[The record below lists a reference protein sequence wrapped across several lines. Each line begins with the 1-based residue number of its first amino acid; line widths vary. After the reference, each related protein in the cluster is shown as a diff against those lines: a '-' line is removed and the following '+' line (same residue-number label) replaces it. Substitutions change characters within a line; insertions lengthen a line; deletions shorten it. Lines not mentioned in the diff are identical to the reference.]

1 MACGTKEFDE
11 RLFMKIPPPEHAS
24 ESLGYED
31 SAYTDPASLE
41 RELRRTGDICHLC
54 RRCLPLCPSFP
65 KLFELIDATDREI
78 EGVTMAGFDEVNELC
93 FHCKLCYNHCPYTP
107 PHEWDVDFPA
117 LMRRHQQVRV
127 TRDGVPLARKL
138 TTRTDLIGKLGSLAP
153 AVMNFANRNRA
164 SRIVM
169 EKTLGIDRG
178 WVQPSF
184 HANTLK
190 RWFARRRSS
199 PKSSADSG
207 HAVFFTTC
215 SVNYN
220 DPATGRAA
228 IEVLE
233 RSNVRVD
240 VAYDRCCGMPFTDT
254 GDLDRARKN
263 AAKNVADLLPFVE
276 QGATVVAPGPSC
288 SLMLKTEYP
297 KLLDTDDARRV
308 AEATMDLMEYVYQL
322 ARAKQLSREFSVPL
336 GRVAYHAPCHLRAQ
350 NIGFRSRD
358 LLQLV
363 ADEVVLIDA
372 CSGVDGT
379 WGMQKRFHDESM
391 KVAGDLL
398 ARIEAADADFVSTD
412 CPLAALRIEEGL
424 GITAVHPVILL
435 NRAYGNA
442 E

>member
-1 MACGTKEFDE
+1 
-11 RLFMKIPPPEHAS
+11 MKIPPPEHAS
-24 ESLGYED
+24 ESLRYDDG
-31 SAYTDPASLE
+31 AYSDPESLE

-117 LMRRHQQVRV
+117 LMRRHQRVRAA
-127 TRDGVPLARKL
+127 RDGVPIARKL
-138 TTRTDLIGKLGSLAP
+138 TTRTDLIGKLGALAP
-153 AVMNFANRNRA
+153 AAMNFANRNRA
-164 SRIVM
+164 SRALM
-169 EKTLGIDRG
+169 EKALGIDRD
-178 WVQPSF
+178 WVQPTF
-184 HANTLK
+184 HSNTVK
-190 RWFARRRSS
+190 RWFANRAAPPGTGASGE
-199 PKSSADSG
+199 AGG
-207 HAVFFTTC
+207 HAVLFTTC

-228 IEVLE
+228 VEVLE
-233 RSNVRVD
+233 RSNVRID

-263 AAKNVADLLPFVE
+263 AESNVADLLPFVE
-276 QGATVVAPGPSC
+276 QGATIVAPGPSC

-297 KLLDTDDARRV
+297 KLLESDDAKRV
-308 AEATMDLMEYVYQL
+308 AEATQDLMEYIYQL
-322 ARAKQLSREFSVPL
+322 ARAKKLNRDFTTSL
-336 GRVAYHAPCHLRAQ
+336 GKVAYHAPCHLRAQ

-358 LLQLV
+358 LLKLV

-391 KVAGDLL
+391 KVAGNLL
-398 ARIEAADADFVSTD
+398 ERIEQAGADVVSTD
-412 CPLAALRIEEGL
+412 CPLAALRIREGL
-424 GITAVHPVILL
+424 GITAMHPVILL
-435 NRAYGNA
+435 NRAYGTT

>member
-1 MACGTKEFDE
+1 
-11 RLFMKIPPPEHAS
+11 MKIPPPEHPS
-24 ESLGYED
+24 ESLRYED
-31 SAYTDPASLE
+31 SAYKDPESLE
-41 RELRRTGDICHLC
+41 RELRRTGDICHQC

-65 KLFELIDATDREI
+65 KLFELVDATDREI

-117 LMRRHQQVRV
+117 LMRRHQQVRAAKE
-127 TRDGVPLARKL
+127 GVPITRKL
-138 TTRTDLIGKLGSLAP
+138 TTQTDLIGKIGALAP

-164 SRIVM
+164 SRVMM
-169 EKTLGIDRG
+169 EKTIGIDRN
-178 WVQPSF
+178 WVQPSY
-184 HANTLK
+184 HKETVG
-190 RWFARRRSS
+190 RWFSKRDA
-199 PKSSADSG
+199 PQTGEGEANG
-207 HAVFFTTC
+207 HAVLFTTC

-220 DPATGRAA
+220 DPDTGRAA
-228 IEVLE
+228 VEVLE

-254 GDLDRARKN
+254 GDMDRARKN
-263 AAKNVADLLPFVE
+263 AGENVADLLPFVE
-276 QGATVVAPGPSC
+276 RGATVVAPGPSC

-297 KLLDTDDARRV
+297 KLLETDAARTV
-308 AEATMDLMEYVYQL
+308 AGATQDLMEYVYHL
-322 ARAKQLSREFSVPL
+322 ARAKQLSREFKTSL
-336 GRVAYHAPCHLRAQ
+336 GKVAYHAPCHLRAQ

-391 KVAGDLL
+391 KVASSLL
-398 ARIEAADADFVSTD
+398 ERVQQAEADYVSTD
-412 CPLAALRIEEGL
+412 CPLAALRIQEGL
-424 GITAVHPVILL
+424 GITAIHPVILL
-435 NRAYGNA
+435 NRAYGNS